1 MGFKMP
7 ETKPANEKTEVCR
20 VWQLAIDVDMVL
32 RGQGADPAKVRLRQP
47 RLVELAGRAITLGT
61 KWMQPLVAYRAVDI
75 QEVPSGKVILE
86 NGAELKGYGISRRL
100 KGLESVISAIA
111 TLGPTFERE
120 FLAATNEDLALGL
133 ALDGFGTAAIGA
145 LTSAA
150 GKYFTQHLTAK
161 HSLTTGPLFPGMR
174 GWDLAGA
181 QTALFS
187 LVDASSIGVSL
198 NSSFVMQPSKSVS
211 LVIGIG
217 QKARCTELPCN
228 ECDSSEICR
237 HKPSTT

>member
-1 MGFKMP
+1 MRARKS
-7 ETKPANEKTEVCR
+7 AR
-20 VWQLAIDVDMVL
+20 DWQLAVDVDMVL
-32 RGQGADPAKVRLRQP
+32 RGQGADAAKVRLRQP
-47 RLVELAGRAITLGT
+47 RLVELAERAITFGT
-61 KWMQPLVAYRAVDI
+61 GWMQPQVAYRPLDI
-75 QEVPSGKVILE
+75 REVTSGKVILE

-100 KGLESVISAIA
+100 KGLESAIAAIA
-111 TLGPTFERE
+111 TLGPTFERA
-120 FLAATNEDLALGL
+120 FLAATKEDLALGL

-150 GKYFTQHLTAK
+150 GKCFARHFAAN

-174 GWDLAGA
+174 GWELAAA

-211 LVIGIG
+211 MVIGIG
-217 QKARCTELPCN
+217 QKAQCSELPCN
-228 ECDSSEICR
+228 ECDSAETCR
-237 HKPSTT
+237 HKPSKT